1 MCLNV
6 VACGGPN
13 ILIQQCFLS
22 AYYMKALVSTEDV
35 VISKI
40 QFLNLRGKSIC
51 NNLMHTCILIYMC
64 LYMHTF
70 FTSSVASNVL
80 WNTIII
86 QTHIYMYTHAHID
99 TYIPYIHTLAYSMA
113 YICVCVYIHTSSMT
127 KCKKEHSTLEELK
140 EVQWNERERRW

>member
-1 MCLNV
+1 
-6 VACGGPN
+6 
-13 ILIQQCFLS
+13 
-22 AYYMKALVSTEDV
+22 
-35 VISKI
+35 
-40 QFLNLRGKSIC
+40 
-51 NNLMHTCILIYMC
+51 
-64 LYMHTF
+64 MHTF

-80 WNTIII
+80 RNTIII

-113 YICVCVYIHTSSMT
+113 YICVCVYIYTHAYIHTSSMT